1 MRDVTRLLYLLNKRS
16 SVVQMPPDGIQLLS
30 WSEQILLRYQASQ
43 VNSDSYLNLNR
54 KEILKC
60 SHSRLS
66 IMWSWEHRSFVELF
80 SLCKA
85 FTRHLQSRFT
95 SPPHTEQTSVNKL
108 LFVFLWQFRID
119 CSVPYCNESTWTLF
133 SQDSCI
139 SGGRS
144 KRERKTYFPLPLTPP
159 KKTGS
164 WGYIDS
170 RFCN

>member
-16 SVVQMPPDGIQLLS
+16 SAVQMPPDGIQLLS

-60 SHSRLS
+60 RHSRQS

-108 LFVFLWQFRID
+108 LFVFLWQFRMN
-119 CSVPYCNESTWTLF
+119 CSVPYCNECTWTLV

-139 SGGRS
+139 SGGGARGREKHIFLYLS
-144 KRERKTYFPLPLTPP
+144 LLPKRLARETT
-159 KKTGS
+159 
-164 WGYIDS
+164 
-170 RFCN
+170 